1 MHDLELYDFELPRIE
16 DALAGDS
23 RTLAFQVVDADGNG
37 VDITPATVAWA
48 LFERE
53 YQSDASDAVID
64 ESDSA
69 VSVVTDDGVDP
80 TLGEFEVRLDPGATD
95 ALWGEFYHRPILDQA
110 DGSSVSWRGPLILTA

>member
-1 MHDLELYDFELPRIE
+1 MHELEYYDFELPRIE

-53 YQSDASDAVID
+53 YQSDVSDAVID
-64 ESDSA
+64 ESDSE
-69 VSVVTDDGVDP
+69 VSVVTSGGVDP
-80 TLGEFEVRLDPGATD
+80 TLGEFEVQLSPGATD
-95 ALWGEFYHRPILDQA
+95 AIWGEFYHRPEVTQA
-110 DGSSVSWRGPLILTA
+110 DGSVVSWRGELILTA

>member
-1 MHDLELYDFELPRIE
+1 MHDLELYDFELPTIE

-37 VDITPATVAWA
+37 VDITAATVSWA

-64 ESDSA
+64 ESDSE

-95 ALWGEFYHRPILDQA
+95 ALWGEFYHRPKVTQA
-110 DGSSVSWRGPLILTA
+110 DGSVVSWRGELILTA